1 MRVLNKPATL
11 GIYLRPTPDRR
22 TRVGALH
29 RDPEGAMTFVV
40 DQSYI
45 ALGPT
50 RPVCSLSWKS
60 ADLAEDGPKGTKAR
74 LLYRGDK
81 IGNAGQLPIFFENLL
96 PEGALLELIQKEFGV
111 GAFDSFDVL
120 RRLGHDLPG
129 AVLAVQESGTPPP
142 APVRNRQDAT
152 VGKIRFSLAGVQLK
166 FSMKQNIRGA
176 ITLPME
182 DASGDVI
189 LKTPS
194 EKFPMLPEGEFA
206 AMTLARAVGVET
218 ADVRLVSSRDIQDI
232 DAKYLK
238 GGEHCLVVTRF
249 DRGPDGLRIHTEDF
263 AQVVGA
269 VHDLKYDANQTML
282 ARLVSRFVPGRGQ
295 VLQAVRRIVND
306 VMVGN
311 SDSHL
316 KNWSFSFPNEV
327 DAVLSPEYDITPMF
341 YLGDDEMALE
351 FAGSKDPRLVGFKSF
366 ERLAKYAGVEF
377 SAVKREVRQTVEKI
391 FDVWPGMLPNLPMPS
406 DFAERLTKRW
416 EGLAL
421 TREVRPTM
429 IPGFTVEKDEPAAV
443 GMKP

>member
-45 ALGPT
+45 ALGPG
-50 RPVCSLSWKS
+50 RPVCSLAWKS
-60 ADLAEDGPKGTKAR
+60 ADLAEEGQKGTKAR
-74 LLYRGDK
+74 LLNRGDK
-81 IGNAGQLPIFFENLL
+81 ISNAGQAPIFFENLL

-129 AVLAVQESGTPPP
+129 AVLAVPETGGEAPPP
-142 APVRNRQDAT
+142 VRMQQDTTA
-152 VGKIRFSLAGVQLK
+152 GKIRFSLAGVQLK
-166 FSMKQNIRGA
+166 FSMKRNNRGA

-182 DASGDVI
+182 DAAGDVI

-194 EKFPMLPEGEFA
+194 EKYPLLPEGEFA
-206 AMTLARAVGVET
+206 AMTLARAAGVET
-218 ADVRLVSSRDIQDI
+218 AEIRLVPNSEIRDIDP
-232 DAKYLK
+232 KYLK
-238 GGEHCLVVTRF
+238 GGDHSLVVTRF
-249 DRGPDGLRIHTEDF
+249 DRGPGGTRIHTEDF
-263 AQVVGA
+263 AQVVGV

-282 ARLVSRFVPGRGQ
+282 ARLVTRFVPGRGQ

-316 KNWSFSFPNEV
+316 KNWSFSFPDEV
-327 DAVLSPEYDITPMF
+327 NAVLSPAYDIVPMF

-351 FAGSKDPRLVGFKSF
+351 FAGSKDPRLVDLKSF
-366 ERLAKYAGVEF
+366 ERLAKYSDVEF
-377 SAVKREVRQTVEKI
+377 SAVKREVRHTVEKI
-391 FDVWPGMLPNLPMPS
+391 FDVWPGILPNLPMPA
-406 DFAERLTKRW
+406 DFADRLTKRW
-416 EGLAL
+416 EGLGL
-421 TREVRPTM
+421 TREIRPTL
-429 IPGFTVEKDEPAAV
+429 IAGHRTGDDPEPA